1 MNEIPSRELENI
13 LRNYYC
19 RMHELQVKKIALEK
33 LRKST
38 DEIRK
43 ILLDVHEIV
52 PLQGTIA
59 RYKAVS
65 GGCGY
70 VNDGSAQNY
79 YNFTLSLENFQK
91 ELVSLMHKNI
101 KLQIQIIYL
110 ESAVEGVSF
119 ALASLEALDRTI
131 CEQCYGLRGK
141 SNLQIASALRMD
153 EKTIRHRRKRINR
166 KLAEYLSVNPPR
178 TRYK

>member
-1 MNEIPSRELENI
+1 MKEMLDKELENI
-13 LRNYYC
+13 LKNYYC

-33 LRKST
+33 VRKST

-43 ILLDVHEIV
+43 ILLDVNEVV
-52 PLQGTIA
+52 PPQGTIA

-110 ESAVEGVSF
+110 ESAVEGISF
-119 ALASLEALDRTI
+119 ALNLLEPLDRTI
-131 CEQCYGLRGK
+131 CEQCYGLGGK
-141 SNLQIASALRMD
+141 SNLQIGLALNMD
-153 EKTIRHRRKRINR
+153 EKTIRYRRKRINR
-166 KLAEYLSVNPPR
+166 KLAEFLRVNLSR
-178 TRYK
+178 TPYK